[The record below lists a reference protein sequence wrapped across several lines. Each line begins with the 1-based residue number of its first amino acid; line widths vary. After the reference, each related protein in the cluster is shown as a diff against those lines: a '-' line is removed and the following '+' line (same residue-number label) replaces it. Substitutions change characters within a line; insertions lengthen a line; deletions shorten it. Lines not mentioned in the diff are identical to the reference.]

1 MAATALGLG
10 WASWAQTKK
19 MELESYQLVLLRRP
33 ANAPNL
39 PAAELERLQGLHL
52 AHLRKMA
59 ESGKLLVAGPFD
71 DQPDPS
77 LRGMCLYKV
86 GSLDEARLLAEQDPS
101 VKAGRLKVE
110 VMTWWTEK
118 GALAFPLAASLKQ
131 QSGERLES
139 RTAPDAG

>member
-1 MAATALGLG
+1 
-10 WASWAQTKK
+10 
-19 MELESYQLVLLRRP
+19 MEFESYQLVMLRRP

-39 PAAELERLQGLHL
+39 PDAELERLQGLHL

-59 ESGKLLVAGPFD
+59 EAGKILVAGPFD
-71 DQPDPS
+71 NQPDPS

-86 GSLDEARLLAEQDPS
+86 GSLDEARQLAEQDPA

-131 QSGERLES
+131 
-139 RTAPDAG
+139 P